1 MTGAKNSPDWLGGEL
16 PDLSDYYTESVLTD
30 TAISK
35 IEHEE
40 ATPVFDPNVNRASN
54 RYEGGDIIAEGAMKS
69 IYQVNDTFTARNVAM
84 AVIKNDIADNQSE
97 CNRFI
102 KEARIAANL
111 QHPNI
116 VPVHDIG
123 VNDDNHPFFTMK
135 LIRGENLS
143 TILRKLRY
151 AETNYLEKY
160 DLTALLT
167 IFLKVCNAVS
177 FAHSKGIIHLDLK
190 PENIQVGDYGEVL
203 VLDWGL
209 AKQLKLSGNGSQQTQ
224 MDMKSTVYKHLS
236 NIYYARQTVNGVVKG
251 TPGYMSPEQAIGDI
265 SAKDRRADIYSLGC
279 ILYSIL
285 THERPTV
292 GKTFAEIVK
301 ETISGDIVAPEKR
314 VPNMII
320 PESLSAVTMKAM
332 AVNPDDRYQEV
343 TEIEDEINAFIGGF
357 ATLAQEAGL
366 FTQIGLMYK
375 RHKLEFSFIFGSIL
389 IIIFSFGVFFN
400 RLSEEKDRANT
411 ALDNFKASQNAL
423 IETESRI
430 SKDRRREWQIVYDDH
445 FNSSELNNEWLVV
458 GGKLKKK
465 EFSIVPAKEKILKS
479 KLLIPKNDVNVLY
492 LNKDVSGDVRVEVDI
507 KLDSEKESAVS
518 CFLNSVYFKNNI
530 KYSLLSGY
538 NFVCSM
544 EDNSLSLFKL
554 GNLLEKAELPV
565 KLQKGKTYTL
575 VAEKVGEIFRFSI
588 DGYPAL
594 KVRDDKHFL
603 SSEMT
608 SLGVAVKNSG
618 CEIDKIN
625 IYQLGSSLKV
635 DLLELGIT
643 NVNNGQ
649 YDKAEVFLREVIDGG
664 TSKSRI
670 KTARNELKRIA
681 KLRKIT
687 KEISAYRKLFKRT
700 VKNWDDKMLLLVDD
714 KISLFLP
721 SAGLKDIS
729 ILSGLKVNG
738 VLSLT
743 NNPVKDISPI
753 SHLQISKLYLGGTK
767 VSSLNSVQKMN
778 LESLYINNTPIASLK
793 PLRGMNLKRLD
804 IRNTKLENIN
814 ILTDLPIEE
823 IAITPATLPNGWQNV
838 LRRCK
843 KLRVIATSEQELRS
857 QQSADEF
864 WLKYESSKLK

>member
-1 MTGAKNSPDWLGGEL
+1 MKGANNSENWLGGEL

-40 ATPVFDPNVNRASN
+40 ATPVFEPNVNRASD
-54 RYEGGDIIAEGAMKS
+54 RYEGDDIIAEGAMKS

-116 VPVHDIG
+116 VPIHDIG
-123 VNDDNHPFFTMK
+123 VNDENHPFFTMK

-151 AETNYLEKY
+151 AEIDYMEKY

-209 AKQLKLSGNGSQQTQ
+209 AKQIKLSEKEPQSQP
-224 MDMKSTVYKHLS
+224 DMKSTVYKHLS

-265 SAKDRRADIYSLGC
+265 NAKDRRADIYSLGC

-301 ETISGDIVAPEKR
+301 ETISGEIISPEKR

-332 AVNPDDRYQEV
+332 AVNPDDRYQNV
-343 TEIEDEINAFIGGF
+343 KEIEEEINAFIGGF

-389 IIIFSFGVFFN
+389 IIIFAFGVFFN

-411 ALDNFKASQNAL
+411 ALENFKKSQEAL
-423 IETESRI
+423 IETENRI

-445 FNSSELNNEWLVV
+445 FNFAELNNEWLVV
-458 GGKLKKK
+458 GGELKNKD
-465 EFSIVPAKEKILKS
+465 FSIVPVKEQINKS
-479 KLLIPKNDVNVLY
+479 KLTLPKNDINVLY

-507 KLDSEKESAVS
+507 TLDSSEDSAVS
-518 CFLNSVYFKNNI
+518 CFINSVYFKNNI

-554 GNLLEKAELPV
+554 GNLLEKAELPI
-565 KLQKGKTYTL
+565 KLEKNRVYKL
-575 VAEKVGEIFRFSI
+575 VAEKVEEILKFSI
-588 DGYPAL
+588 DGYPVL
-594 KVRDDKHFL
+594 KIRDNKHFL

-618 CEIDKIN
+618 CAIDKIN
-625 IYQLGSSLKV
+625 IYQLGSSIKV
-635 DLLELGIT
+635 DLLELGIG
-643 NVNNGQ
+643 NISNGN
-649 YDKAEVFLREVIDGG
+649 YDKAELFLKEVISGG

-670 KTARNELKRIA
+670 SKARRELKRVA
-681 KLRKIT
+681 RLRKMT
-687 KEISAYRKLFKRT
+687 KEISAYRKLFNRT

-714 KISLFLP
+714 KINLFLP
-721 SAGLKDIS
+721 PANIKDIS
-729 ILSGLKVNG
+729 ILRGLKING
-738 VLSLT
+738 ILSLT
-743 NNPVKDISPI
+743 NNPVKDLSPLKD
-753 SHLQISKLYLGGTK
+753 LQIEKLFIGGTK
-767 VSSLNSVQKMN
+767 VSSLNQIQKMN
-778 LESLYINNTPIASLK
+778 LETLYINNTPVSSLES
-793 PLRGMNLKRLD
+793 LRGMNLKKLD
-804 IRNTKLENIN
+804 IRNTNLDSIK
-814 ILTDLPIEE
+814 ILMDLPIEE
-823 IAITPATLPNGWQNV
+823 IAVSPEKLPNGWQNV

-843 KLRVIATSEQELRS
+843 KLRVIATSEQELRQ
-857 QQSADEF
+857 QQSVDEF